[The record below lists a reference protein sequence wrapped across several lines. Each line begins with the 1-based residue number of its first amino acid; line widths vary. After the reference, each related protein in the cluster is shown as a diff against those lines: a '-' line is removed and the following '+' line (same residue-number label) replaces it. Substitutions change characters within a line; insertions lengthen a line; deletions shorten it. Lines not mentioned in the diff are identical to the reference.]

1 MAAVNR
7 ALSEKSSSLMAMAS
21 SRIRPETLLLDG
33 SPVGLLRFGGADRP
47 PMLLVHGFAG
57 DKLAWQYNIAA
68 LGRAH
73 HVVAIDLPG
82 HGQTAPR
89 PETVHW
95 RGMAAWLAR
104 LVPALGLDRPHLVGH
119 SLGARLC
126 LELAGD
132 AAIGA
137 CSATLIACAGLSRNW
152 DHDFLARL
160 SRVADPVEAEACAGI
175 LFGGA
180 TLNLTPF
187 VRHMLTG
194 LDRGAM
200 TAFLD
205 ENWHDPDLRPA
216 GPFDWARLRCP
227 VQVIW
232 GSDDPVTAPP
242 PAEWLAGTT
251 HHVIDAVGHMPHV
264 AAADRVNRLILDFA
278 AQPQRNTVPAQE

>member
-1 MAAVNR
+1 
-7 ALSEKSSSLMAMAS
+7 MAS

-33 SPVGLLRFGGADRP
+33 SPVGLLRFGAADRP

-89 PETVHW
+89 AETVHW
-95 RGMAAWLAR
+95 RGMAAWLGR
-104 LVPALGLDRPHLVGH
+104 VVQALELDRPHLVGH

-126 LELAGD
+126 LELAGE
-132 AAIGA
+132 AAIDA
-137 CSATLIACAGLSRNW
+137 RSATLIACAGLSPDW

-160 SRVADPVEAEACAGI
+160 SKATDATEAETCASI

-180 TLNLTPF
+180 ALNLAPF
-187 VRHMLTG
+187 VRHMLTR

-200 TAFLD
+200 GDFLD
-205 ENWHDPDLRPA
+205 ANWHDPELRPS
-216 GPFDWARLRCP
+216 GPYAWPDVP
-227 VQVIW
+227 IQVIW
-232 GSDDPVTAPP
+232 GRDDPVVAPP
-242 PAEWLAGTT
+242 PLDWLAGTT
-251 HHVIDAVGHMPHV
+251 THLLDQVGHMPHV

-278 AQPQRNTVPAQE
+278 AQPQRKIVPAQE

>member
-1 MAAVNR
+1 MLR
-7 ALSEKSSSLMAMAS
+7 LMTS
-21 SRIRPETLLLDG
+21 SRIRPEILQHDG
-33 SPVGLLRFGGADRP
+33 SPVGVLRFGAPDRP

-73 HVVAIDLPG
+73 HIIAIDLPG

-95 RGMAAWLAR
+95 RGMAAWLGR
-104 LVPALGLDRPHLVGH
+104 LVGALGLERPHLVGH

-126 LELAGD
+126 LALADDVAID
-132 AAIGA
+132 ARSI
-137 CSATLIACAGLSRNW
+137 TLIACAGLSPNW

-160 SRVADPVEAEACAGI
+160 SRATDPVEAEACARI

-180 TLNLTPF
+180 TLNLAPF
-187 VRHMLTG
+187 VRHMLTR

-205 ENWHDPDLRPA
+205 ENWHDPALRPT
-216 GPFDWARLRCP
+216 GPYDWAKLRCP
-227 VQVIW
+227 MQVIW

-242 PAEWLAGTT
+242 PSAWLAGAE
-251 HHVIDAVGHMPHV
+251 HHLIDAVGHMPHV
-264 AAADRVNRLILDFA
+264 AASDRVNGLILDFA
-278 AQPQRNTVPAQE
+278 ARSAAQPQRSKVPAQE

>member
-1 MAAVNR
+1 M
-7 ALSEKSSSLMAMAS
+7 LQPMTST
-21 SRIRPETLLLDG
+21 RIRPEILQHDG
-33 SPVGLLRFGGADRP
+33 SPVGVLRFGAPDRP

-82 HGQTAPR
+82 HGRTAPR

-104 LVPALGLDRPHLVGH
+104 LVPALGLERPHLVGH

-137 CSATLIACAGLSRNW
+137 RSATLIACAGLSPRW

-160 SRVADPVEAEACAGI
+160 SRAADPQEAEACARI

-180 TLNLTPF
+180 ALNLAPF
-187 VRHMLTG
+187 VRHMLTR
-194 LDRGAM
+194 LDRSAM
-200 TAFLD
+200 AAFLD
-205 ENWHDPDLRPA
+205 KNWHDPELRPS
-216 GPFDWARLRCP
+216 GPYDWAGLRGP

-242 PAEWLAGTT
+242 PSAWLDGTE
-251 HHVIDAVGHMPHV
+251 HHLIDVVGHMPHV
-264 AAADRVNRLILDFA
+264 AAAGRVNGLILDFA
-278 AQPQRNTVPAQE
+278 ARSAAQPQRSTVPAQE